1 MAMPPGPFGNNNAG
15 MSEQEQQTIKMMQ
28 TVMESCPAKVAMAG
42 TAGFVMGGAFGLFMS
57 SFEYAGPTMSEEM
70 VQQSTKQQLKTAFK
84 EMGTRSWS
92 MAKNFAA
99 VGAIYS
105 GTECAIESYR
115 AKNDLVNSAAAGC
128 FTGGLLAVRAGP
140 QATALGCA
148 GFSLFSIAI
157 DKVMHANS

>member
-1 MAMPPGPFGNNNAG
+1 MGPLGNNNNNG
-15 MSEQEQQTIKMMQ
+15 MSEYEKQTILMMQ
-28 TVMESCPAKVAMAG
+28 QAMESCVTKVLMAG

-57 SFEYAGPTMSEEM
+57 SFEYAGPTVNEEL

-84 EMGTRSWS
+84 DMGSRSWS
-92 MAKNFAA
+92 MAKNFAV

-105 GTECAIESYR
+105 GSECAIESYR

-157 DKVMHANS
+157 DKFMHSSS